1 MCANRGDTNE
11 VRWLTSLIARIG
23 DMKIEKLDA
32 MLASAK
38 ARSEAFPLISIQQ
51 VAKQY
56 GISLRTLRRWQ
67 AGCLMPPRTKHGR
80 QLMYEK
86 TEIATLMAGRDMKT
100 R

>member
-23 DMKIEKLDA
+23 DMKIEPDT
-32 MLASAK
+32 MLARAK
-38 ARSEAFPLISIQQ
+38 AASEAFPLISIQQ

-86 TEIATLMAGRDMKT
+86 TEIATLMAERDIKT